1 MRHTQLGAWSWPLAL
16 LLLVST
22 FTSTALGAKHG
33 DFKTCTQS
41 SFCRRLRSLSERSR
55 AAGFHS
61 PYSLGQGQQSVISQK
76 DGASWTFPLNTELYP
91 EIKFA
96 FTVDFLEKGDGI
108 ARLRVDEVD
117 SKLPWKRYNEAA
129 KWALV
134 DETPMLTS
142 IGNVRKASSKGR
154 TSFKY
159 GPGHALELV
168 IDHSNFKV
176 TFRRDGS
183 DIMYINERG
192 LFHMEHFRAKEEQQ
206 STEVVEGA
214 AVTEGEQQ
222 VFSTEPTHKD
232 TTWFE
237 GEPDSELWEERFSKW
252 TDSKPKGKSRLSCLL
267 DDTSLSGTVTFSP
280 LAGPEAFSVDISFP
294 GVEHIFGLAEHASPL
309 SLPSTE

>member
-16 LLLVST
+16 LLLFAT

-33 DFKTCTQS
+33 DFKTCSQS
-41 SFCRRLRSLSERSR
+41 SFCRRLRSLSQRST
-55 AAGFHS
+55 ASGFHS
-61 PYSLGQGQQSVISQK
+61 PYSLGQGQQSDISQK

-96 FTVDFLEKGDGI
+96 LTVDFLENGDGI

-134 DETPMLTS
+134 DETPVLTS
-142 IGNVRKASSKGR
+142 IGNVRKVSSKGR

-159 GPGHALELV
+159 GPGHSLELV
-168 IDHSNFKV
+168 IDRSHFKV

-192 LFHMEHFRAKEEQQ
+192 LFHMEHFRAKDEQQ
-206 STEVVEGA
+206 PAEAVDGA
-214 AVTEGEQQ
+214 AAPEGDQQ
-222 VFSTEPTHKD
+222 VFSAKPTHGD

-237 GEPDSELWEERFSKW
+237 GEPNGELWEERFSKW
-252 TDSKPKGKSRLSCLL
+252 TDSKPKGKSRCCSLL
-267 DDTSLSGTVTFSP
+267 EHCVCERYAHVSAFT
-280 LAGPEAFSVDISFP
+280 GPEAFSVDISFP